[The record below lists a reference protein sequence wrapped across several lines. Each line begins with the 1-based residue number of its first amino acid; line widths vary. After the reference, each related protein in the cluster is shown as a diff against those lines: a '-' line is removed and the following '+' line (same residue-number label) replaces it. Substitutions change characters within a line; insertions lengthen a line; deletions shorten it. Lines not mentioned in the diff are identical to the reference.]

1 MYSGKRG
8 VLKMGRKEVREFEK
22 SKVVPYR
29 EVEFGEKGNFVRV
42 ILRGFS
48 RQSNGDLCILYS
60 WTTTPRKIE
69 KMYSIGGSM
78 DEEVEVIGVYA

>member
-1 MYSGKRG
+1 
-8 VLKMGRKEVREFEK
+8 MGRKEVRELEK
-22 SKVVPYR
+22 AKVVPYR
-29 EVEFGEKGNFVRV
+29 EVLPYSVAEVECGEKGNFVRV

-60 WTTTPRKIE
+60 LPTTPRKIE

>member
-1 MYSGKRG
+1 
-8 VLKMGRKEVREFEK
+8 MGRKEVREFEK

-29 EVEFGEKGNFVRV
+29 EVLPYSVAKVEFGEKGNFVRV

-60 WTTTPRKIE
+60 WPTTRKDVFDWW
-69 KMYSIGGSM
+69 KYG
-78 DEEVEVIGVYA
+78 

>member
-29 EVEFGEKGNFVRV
+29 EVLPYSVAKVEFGEKGNFVRV

-48 RQSNGDLCILYS
+48 RQ
-60 WTTTPRKIE
+60 
-69 KMYSIGGSM
+69 
-78 DEEVEVIGVYA
+78 